1 MIDRT
6 QKEFSVTG
14 GTAPGET
21 SNLYV
26 RFVLV
31 GGGAFGRDK
40 SVSVDEATSAVVSY
54 NRDGVAVSDAT
65 LTASAAVDLIEQAQ
79 RDTEA
84 AAGRAAVAHQAS
96 DAAAAEV
103 RRKLAELA
111 CQVCG
116 GQSFDEHTSREDSQ
130 WGMTTFRMRLLI
142 CRQCGFVMQ
151 FALGRSL
158 FVPGG

>member
-1 MIDRT
+1 VIDRT

-14 GTAPGET
+14 GNAPGET
-21 SNLYV
+21 SNLSA
-26 RFVLV
+26 RFLLA

-40 SVSVDEATSAVVSY
+40 AVSVDEATSALVSFR
-54 NRDGVAVSDAT
+54 RDGNAVTDVT
-65 LTASAAVDLIEQAQ
+65 MTPSAAVELIEQTQ
-79 RDTEA
+79 RDT
-84 AAGRAAVAHQAS
+84 
-96 DAAAAEV
+96 DAAASRAAAARQQSDAQLAEV

-116 GQSFDEHTSREDSQ
+116 GRSFDEHISREDSQ
-130 WGMTTFRMRLLI
+130 WGMTTFRMRLMI
-142 CRQCGFVMQ
+142 CKQCGFVMQ